1 MCYTNEIM
9 ALAKRAPAI
18 AAAVLACAVPQ
29 LCFAGAGAQALS
41 NFITLHIINN
51 ALVVFEGVAAIC
63 LFYYGF
69 RMILEAYKGDEAYT
83 NAQNSFVYAGGGFI
97 IIAISTAF
105 VNAFHNQANGADPAQ
120 LVPGINSVS
129 TFIITLMS
137 GIMVLMITIDGLR
150 MIATQGDSSERT
162 RIFKLLVMHCI
173 GVAISLI
180 AFAIVHAV
188 ADNDPGL
195 LVEEMK
201 GIILFLLTI
210 FGTLCVIALIV
221 AGVFLVISIDESLKD
236 RAKKVVVGTLT
247 ALVFVLV
254 SYTAIVTFV

>member
-1 MCYTNEIM
+1 MTLPKRTP
-9 ALAKRAPAI
+9 ALAAFV
-18 AAAVLACAVPQ
+18 AVSLALPQ

-51 ALVVFEGVAAIC
+51 GLVIFEGVAAFC

-83 NAQNSFVYAGGGFI
+83 NAQNSFIYAAGGFI
-97 IIAISTAF
+97 IIAISSAF
-105 VNAFHNQANGADPAQ
+105 VDAFFNQANGADPSR

-137 GIMVLMITIDGLR
+137 GMFVLMITIDGLR
-150 MIATQGDSSERT
+150 MIASQGEASERT

-173 GVAISLI
+173 GVAISLV

-210 FGTLCVIALIV
+210 FGTLCVVALIV
-221 AGVFLVISIDESLKD
+221 AGVFLVISFDESLKD
-236 RAKKVVVGTLT
+236 RAKKVVIGTLT

-254 SYTAIVTFV
+254 CYTAIVTFV